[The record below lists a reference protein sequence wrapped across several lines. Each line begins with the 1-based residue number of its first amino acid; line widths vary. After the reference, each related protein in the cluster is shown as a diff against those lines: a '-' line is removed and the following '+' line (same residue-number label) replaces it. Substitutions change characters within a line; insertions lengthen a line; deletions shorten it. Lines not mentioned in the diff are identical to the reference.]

1 MERPLSVEDVIM
13 WLEGL
18 SKGTICQEVETVS
31 MEGLQVVLAQKGFLR
46 CNFLVPDR
54 LSDRDGNWYVGAMA
68 TLMDNLGAAVICS
81 SVSHVKSTVELS
93 ISYYSTAKIQ
103 EEVEIEAKVVGEKEK
118 ATAAVVEIR
127 RRSNGEL
134 IASGRQWM
142 ATGSNNRRELSKL

>member
-1 MERPLSVEDVIM
+1 MESVFSTRSEMGANEMLLSFPFIRNRVFRT
-13 WLEGL
+13 L
-18 SKGTICQEVETVS
+18 
-31 MEGLQVVLAQKGFLR
+31 LAK
-46 CNFLVPDR
+46 P
-54 LSDRDGNWYVGAMA
+54 W
-68 TLMDNLGAAVICS
+68 
-81 SVSHVKSTVELS
+81 
-93 ISYYSTAKIQ
+93 Q

>member
-54 LSDRDGNWYVGAMA
+54 LSV
-68 TLMDNLGAAVICS
+68 
-81 SVSHVKSTVELS
+81 SVSFL
-93 ISYYSTAKIQ
+93 
-103 EEVEIEAKVVGEKEK
+103 
-118 ATAAVVEIR
+118 
-127 RRSNGEL
+127 
-134 IASGRQWM
+134 
-142 ATGSNNRRELSKL
+142 